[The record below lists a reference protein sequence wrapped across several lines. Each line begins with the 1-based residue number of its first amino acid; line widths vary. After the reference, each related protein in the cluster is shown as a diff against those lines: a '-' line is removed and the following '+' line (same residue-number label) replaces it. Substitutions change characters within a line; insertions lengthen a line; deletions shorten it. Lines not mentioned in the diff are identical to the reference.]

1 MDVAP
6 WIRVFGA
13 ILDTVPS
20 ACYKSFG
27 LRSIKDADVLSE
39 NINFSAQLSLGKG
52 GVSKTDEFL
61 EKFQKGGGSFPIQKF
76 MLQIFAIINAS

>member
-39 NINFSAQLSLGKG
+39 KKIISQPTYSLIFC
-52 GVSKTDEFL
+52 TDYKL
-61 EKFQKGGGSFPIQKF
+61 H
-76 MLQIFAIINAS
+76 LVVWL

>member
-1 MDVAP
+1 MRQKACANYFLCLAIDAVPQRETIRCKLLPMDVAP

-39 NINFSAQLSLGKG
+39 KKLFLSLPNLP
-52 GVSKTDEFL
+52 S
-61 EKFQKGGGSFPIQKF
+61 
-76 MLQIFAIINAS
+76 A

>member
-39 NINFSAQLSLGKG
+39 KKNYFSAYLQPN
-52 GVSKTDEFL
+52 FL
-61 EKFQKGGGSFPIQKF
+61 HR
-76 MLQIFAIINAS
+76 LQIAPGGLVITSHHDV

>member
-39 NINFSAQLSLGKG
+39 NINFSAQLSSG
-52 GVSKTDEFL
+52 
-61 EKFQKGGGSFPIQKF
+61 QKIA
-76 MLQIFAIINAS
+76 IFERDDLDPQYFDVDNLYLYSCIWELTTCESNF